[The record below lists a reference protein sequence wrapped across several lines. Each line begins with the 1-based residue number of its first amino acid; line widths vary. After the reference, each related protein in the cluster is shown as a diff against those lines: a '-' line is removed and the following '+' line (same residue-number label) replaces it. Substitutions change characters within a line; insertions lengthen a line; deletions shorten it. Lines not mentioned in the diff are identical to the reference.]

1 LVGDVAHG
9 LEGDVSVHA
18 ATPDVL
24 ADFRERFECYNRHD
38 FDAMEAMYR
47 PDAVFDP
54 SRVFPG
60 ERPRRGYG
68 EMREYWDEI
77 WEIWDGVRMDP
88 AEVLEVG
95 DDRYVVVV
103 ELGGRGKRSGADVV
117 RPMAFLYA
125 LRDGLIARTDIFP
138 DREEALAAAAETD
151 R

>member
-1 LVGDVAHG
+1 VIVQ
-9 LEGDVSVHA
+9 A
-18 ATPDVL
+18 ATLDVL
-24 ADFRERFECYNRHD
+24 AEFRERFECYNRHD

-47 PDAVFDP
+47 PNAVFDA

-77 WEIWDGVRMDP
+77 WEIWEGVRMDP
-88 AEVLEVG
+88 AEVLDVG
-95 DDRYVVVV
+95 GDRYVVVV
-103 ELGGRGKRSGADVV
+103 ELGGRGKRSGADVA

-138 DREEALAAAAETD
+138 DREAALAAAGED
-151 R
+151 KIG